1 MMEEG
6 SKMAEKTNG
15 LSPPQGGGF
24 HRLPQIPTMSRNVKI
39 AQSKTSAKLET
50 VKIESVDE
58 AAVIHIEGTDK
69 VVKISSDGSTETT
82 ESALVVPPQETG
94 GKEGENGQEAVP
106 TRSPRKR
113 RRSTKHDTVDIPKE
127 KEKTPPKVKVE
138 SSRKKGKDIPKPS
151 GSKRAGKNTLQAKS
165 VANTES
171 ETPKSGSGRKAAKS
185 TPKADSGKMG
195 KKNTPGLG
203 SSPVEKKSTP
213 KASRKQSPSC
223 EFDSTQSASDTVSA
237 GGGDA
242 DTAKPVSKT
251 TVSAIKSILES
262 VPVLP
267 ENVPEQ
273 TSGSKAL
280 QESQEAADVSKGETD
295 ANVRKGEADAK
306 VSEKKA
312 SEPKDTTSKSM
323 EKPQKAAEPKIKAAE
338 PKMYY
343 SEAGRILP
351 RTVLLRES
359 ERPSDSQLARIMEG
373 KTNEYDISHPVK
385 WRIGDLL
392 WGHVSGHPYWPG
404 MISSDPFSGLFTT
417 IKGGSRISRLYHV
430 QYFGDEAERGWVGE
444 ASSMPFEGKQ
454 KMVDLG
460 AAQIKVT
467 KDRSKKNK
475 LQQAF
480 CPNQRRKAAWDLA
493 VAEAEDA
500 LTLDKEERIDKYTF
514 VYEFLPNKN
523 PPKLDSTSKGATA
536 SPTSNSVEKR
546 GLKRK
551 EPPPDSDEGSDE
563 EHGALAPK
571 RQRRDVSTPTSQRS
585 RGREEGSFETYCI
598 KHRESVR
605 EEHPD
610 YSGSMVIEALKQQW
624 ALMTPQ
630 QRLRYKSKFSG
641 THAVEPMEVE
651 SAAG

>member
-1 MMEEG
+1 MEEG

-50 VKIESVDE
+50 IKVENVDE

-69 VVKISSDGSTETT
+69 VVKISSDGLTETT
-82 ESALVVPPQETG
+82 ESALAVPTQETS
-94 GKEGENGQEAVP
+94 GKEGENENSQEAVS
-106 TRSPRKR
+106 TRNPRKR
-113 RRSTKHDTVDIPKE
+113 RRSSKLEALDTPKE
-127 KEKTPPKVKVE
+127 TEKSAPKVKYPG
-138 SSRKKGKDIPKPS
+138 RKRGRDTPKS
-151 GSKRAGKNTLQAKS
+151 IGSKKEKNSPPAKS
-165 VANTES
+165 VANTDPEP
-171 ETPKSGSGRKAAKS
+171 PKSSSRRKAAKS
-185 TPKADSGKMG
+185 TLKADLGETGNKL
-195 KKNTPGLG
+195 TPGVG
-203 SSPVEKKSTP
+203 SSPAEKKSTQ
-213 KASRKQSPSC
+213 KASKKHSPPGEC
-223 EFDSTQSASDTVSA
+223 ESATSANDTISA
-237 GGGDA
+237 DGIDA
-242 DTAKPVSKT
+242 DKVKSESKT
-251 TVSAIKSILES
+251 TVSAIRSILES
-262 VPVLP
+262 APVQAENVTEKKSGSQALPELQETPVLSK
-267 ENVPEQ
+267 END
-273 TSGSKAL
+273 SK
-280 QESQEAADVSKGETD
+280 EA
-295 ANVRKGEADAK
+295 
-306 VSEKKA
+306 EKKT
-312 SEPKDTTSKSM
+312 SEPKNTTSKSM
-323 EKPQKAAEPKIKAAE
+323 EKPHKAAE

-373 KTNEYDISHPVK
+373 KTNEYDASHPIK

-404 MISSDPFSGLFTT
+404 MVSSDPFSGLFTT
-417 IKGGSRISRLYHV
+417 VKGGLRISRLYHV

-454 KMVDLG
+454 KMMDLG
-460 AAQIKVT
+460 AAQIKVA

-480 CPNQRRKAAWDLA
+480 CPNHRRKAAWDLA

-500 LTLDKEERIDKYTF
+500 MTLDKEERIDKYTF

-523 PPKLDSTSKGATA
+523 PPKPDATTRGTS
-536 SPTSNSVEKR
+536 SPAPNAVEKR
-546 GLKRK
+546 GVKRK
-551 EPPPDSDEGSDE
+551 EPSLDSDEGSDE
-563 EHGALAPK
+563 EHEAFAPK

-641 THAVEPMEVE
+641 VAAAETKEVE
-651 SAAG
+651 NATG